1 MAMSVMIPKDCNPFP
16 PRPPSTPPH
25 AFLFLF
31 PCDVCVT
38 PDSHTLYSSQ
48 SCKGC
53 DSATSQPPP
62 PPPQFLLLVVR
73 HVMGREGAGLHGRFV
88 HSVRFRHPAMLIT
101 MTADSM
107 VTSVIL
113 VILTNTSVHHGLVL
127 ASLIAMPADTMDMSL
142 SFSSF

>member
-1 MAMSVMIPKDCNPFP
+1 MAMSIMIPNDLHDCKGTTLQSLPFP
-16 PRPPSTPPH
+16 TSLHPTTCFP
-25 AFLFLF
+25 FLVSS
-31 PCDVCVT
+31 DVCVT

-48 SCKGC
+48 SCQGC
-53 DSATSQPPP
+53 DSATSQL

-73 HVMGREGAGLHGRFV
+73 RVMGREGAGLHGRFV
-88 HSVRFRHPAMLIT
+88 HSVRFRH
-101 MTADSM
+101 SM

-127 ASLIAMPADTMDMSL
+127 SSLIAIPADTMDMSL